1 MRWLPLVLAAA
12 TTATAAQTN
21 GPAWRADFDALPA
34 GSKVEGKPGTATATF
49 EAASADG
56 AQVLL
61 MKADRATGSLM
72 IPVKGIDLNRT
83 PILRWRWAV
92 TTLPAGADGRDP
104 KKDDQAIGIYIGSG
118 GMLSRKSVAYR
129 WETDTPVGAE
139 GDARYGAGV
148 VRIRWFALRNKDGGT
163 NAFVVEERNVA
174 EDYRK
179 AFGKVPDEIALS
191 VSCNSQYT
199 GTKAAAMLD
208 WIEFVAAPAAASN
221 AATAAKTPA
230 P

>member
-1 MRWLPLVLAAA
+1 MISARWLPLALAAA
-12 TTATAAQTN
+12 ATAATARTN
-21 GPAWRADFDALPA
+21 GPAWRADFDKLPE

-49 EAASADG
+49 EVAEADG
-56 AQVLL
+56 GHAVL

-72 IPVKGIDLNRT
+72 IPVKGVDLNRT

-92 TTLPAGADGRDP
+92 TTLPEGADGRDP

-139 GDARYGAGV
+139 GDARYGAGI

-163 NAFVVEERNVA
+163 NTFVVEERNVA
-174 EDYRK
+174 ADYRK

-208 WIEFVAAPAAASN
+208 WIEFSAATNAPA
-221 AATAAKTPA
+221 PA
-230 P
+230 PAKP